1 MAKLC
6 PLRTR
11 LRQFR
16 DDTKGTVAIEAVI
29 ALPVLFWAFMAT
41 FVFFDAYR
49 QNSINIKAAYMVGD
63 MLSRETSAI
72 DDDYMD
78 GMMSLFEYLAGTE
91 RQTKLRV
98 TVLQWDEE
106 DDKYYRDWSESRGG
120 VTLLTNNDLE
130 NLRDSLP
137 ILSDNERAILVET
150 WSGYEPPFSV
160 GLGDQDMYN
169 FVVTSPRFA
178 PLLAWDN

>member
-1 MAKLC
+1 MAMLRT
-6 PLRTR
+6 LRTR
-11 LRQFR
+11 LCQFR

-29 ALPVLFWAFMAT
+29 ALPVLFWAFMAS

-63 MLSRETSAI
+63 MLSRETNSI
-72 DDDYMD
+72 DDDYLD

-106 DDKYYRDWSESRGG
+106 DDKYYRDWSEARGG
-120 VTLLTNNDLE
+120 VSKLTNTNIE
-130 NLRDSLP
+130 SLRSKLP
-137 ILSDNERAILVET
+137 VMSDNERAILVET
-150 WSGYEPPFSV
+150 WSRYEPPFSV
-160 GLGDQDMYN
+160 GLGNQDMYN

-178 PLLAWDN
+178 PLLRWEN